1 MNMTFKLFFIGL
13 LAFCNI
19 VNAQEKR
26 PNVIIFLV
34 DDLGWADI
42 SLRGAPIDTPA
53 IDSIFSGGLALNRFY
68 TTPICSPTRA
78 ALMTGRDPLRLGISY
93 SVAVSYTHLT
103 LPTKA

>member
-1 MNMTFKLFFIGL
+1 MNFRIFFL
-13 LAFCNI
+13 LLLSFSSLAE
-19 VNAQEKR
+19 EKQ

-53 IDSIFSGGLALNRFY
+53 IDSLFSEGLTLDRFY

-93 SVAVSYTHLT
+93 SVVMPWMAAAALG
-103 LPTKA
+103 P

>member
-42 SLRGAPIDTPA
+42 
-53 IDSIFSGGLALNRFY
+53 
-68 TTPICSPTRA
+68 
-78 ALMTGRDPLRLGISY
+78 
-93 SVAVSYTHLT
+93 H
-103 LPTKA
+103 

>member
-1 MNMTFKLFFIGL
+1 MTLKLKSFFIGL
-13 LAFCNI
+13 ITFCSI
-19 VNAQEKR
+19 AVAEEKK

-53 IDSIFSGGLALNRFY
+53 MDSLFAEGLSLDRFY

-78 ALMTGRDPLRLGISY
+78 ALMTGRDPLRSRAWSPNRLSY
-93 SVAVSYTHLT
+93 SDR
-103 LPTKA
+103 